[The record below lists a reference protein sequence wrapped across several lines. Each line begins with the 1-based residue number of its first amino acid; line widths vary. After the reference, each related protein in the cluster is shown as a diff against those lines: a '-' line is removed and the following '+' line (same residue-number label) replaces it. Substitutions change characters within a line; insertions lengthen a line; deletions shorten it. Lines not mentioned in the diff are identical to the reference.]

1 MAQTTKLQT
10 VNSLPGGKP
19 LFGPKPA
26 QSPEKARTIQDRLQR
41 LVSVPAPKPKQTLV
55 DQLNERLQEKYREY
69 ERAALRLE
77 LRGEHDAAKVLRQA
91 AGRARL
97 LRNTQV
103 EEGGLA

>member
-1 MAQTTKLQT
+1 MVQSAKLQT
-10 VNSLPGGKP
+10 VSPLPGGKP
-19 LFGPKPA
+19 LFGPKPVQA
-26 QSPEKARTIQDRLQR
+26 PEKARHIHDRLQR
-41 LVSVPAPKPKQTLV
+41 LVSAPAPAPKLSLV

-77 LRGEHDAAKVLRQA
+77 LRGEHAAAKVLRQA

-97 LRNTQV
+97 LRNTHT